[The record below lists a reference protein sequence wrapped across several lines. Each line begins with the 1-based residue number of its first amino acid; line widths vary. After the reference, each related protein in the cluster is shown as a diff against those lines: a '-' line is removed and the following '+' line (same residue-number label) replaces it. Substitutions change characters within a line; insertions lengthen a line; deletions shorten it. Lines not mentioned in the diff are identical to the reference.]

1 MVAASE
7 AQQAARERHIII
19 IGGGIIGAATAYYLA
34 SHPARNGAAISLFET
49 SYQIA
54 PGASSKAGGFLAS
67 DWHDDDTASLA
78 ELSFRLHS
86 ELADEHDGQTKWGYR
101 RLKTYDAYIDN
112 TITPA
117 NHDVGELD
125 WIDPSVLSSEPNVL
139 GDENTTAQVTPGL
152 LSEFLIQHAR
162 DKLNVSIRLG
172 TAVRHI
178 QTDQDGRVASVLAT
192 EGGGNPE
199 EIAATDI
206 IVCAGPWT
214 GDFFHNSIEA
224 TSPLRNLPFVRTAT
238 RIEGKR
244 AHSIIVKGMRRTG
257 NHALFVTKMS
267 YRAARSAVKAGSPE
281 FYCRADGTVYI
292 CGAADGEHL
301 PHTADD
307 VEVSDRQIE
316 KLVEQAAVISPQV
329 LGPQAAIVHRQAC
342 FLPMSEATGS
352 PIINYSAQT
361 GLGVAA
367 GHTCWG
373 ITLSLGTGKV
383 MSELIFDGAAL
394 SADISLLDGSD

>member
-1 MVAASE
+1 MVAVSE
-7 AQQAARERHIII
+7 AQQAKRERHIVI
-19 IGGGIIGAATAYYLA
+19 IGGGIIGAATAHYLA

-54 PGASSKAGGFLAS
+54 PGASSKAGGFFAS
-67 DWHDDDTASLA
+67 DWHADDTESLA

-139 GDENTTAQVTPGL
+139 GDEKTTAQVTPGL

-162 DKLNVSIRLG
+162 DKLNVSTRLG

-192 EGGGNPE
+192 EGGGTPE

-214 GDFFHNSIEA
+214 GDFFI
-224 TSPLRNLPFVRTAT
+224 L
-238 RIEGKR
+238 EGW
-244 AHSIIVKGMRRTG
+244 TG
-257 NHALFVTKMS
+257 
-267 YRAARSAVKAGSPE
+267 AG
-281 FYCRADGTVYI
+281 
-292 CGAADGEHL
+292 
-301 PHTADD
+301 ADD
-307 VEVSDRQIE
+307 VGLSRDPSAWLMTSTGVVQDPAS
-316 KLVEQAAVISPQV
+316 SPS
-329 LGPQAAIVHRQAC
+329 GRRS
-342 FLPMSEATGS
+342 M
-352 PIINYSAQT
+352 Y
-361 GLGVAA
+361 
-367 GHTCWG
+367 
-373 ITLSLGTGKV
+373 
-383 MSELIFDGAAL
+383 
-394 SADISLLDGSD
+394 